1 MSFFDNP
8 KNFGLASVII
18 GAIIALTSLANI
30 ITGALE
36 DPIAKGAI
44 VASIGTL
51 VLGILVLGV
60 GLPVYNGE
68 VTDKLTILGMFVK
81 FIGLAVIVVGV
92 FSGVGE
98 YLGDASLASVLV
110 GLIVPILIGI
120 VMIWLSERIT
130 DGSVDTLDRILWI
143 VLLVVFAVLAVY
155 FLYLAVAVILAGG
168 ALTALVV
175 GVVMNICAFILFA
188 FLLISVL
195 SDDVKS
201 AMGM

>member
-8 KNFGLASVII
+8 KNFGLASIII
-18 GAIIALTSLANI
+18 GAIIALTSLASI

-44 VASIGTL
+44 VASVGTL

-92 FSGVGE
+92 FSGIGD
-98 YLGDASLASVLV
+98 YLGDASLATVLV